1 MMHTSGKFVTN
12 YGQKKT
18 CFRFCF
24 IYFENRTF
32 LCIEMEVKH
41 LCISNNKMLNAFQ
54 IEKQVKKVEGTYL
67 EGDEHFYGVKRNFK
81 DRYICIN
88 CINIKYVCKRF
99 QNFL

>member
-1 MMHTSGKFVTN
+1 MENLLLIMER
-12 YGQKKT
+12 KKHA
-18 CFRFCF
+18 FDSVLF
-24 IYFENRTF
+24 I
-32 LCIEMEVKH
+32 LKIEHFYVLKWRYLKH

-99 QNFL
+99 QDFL